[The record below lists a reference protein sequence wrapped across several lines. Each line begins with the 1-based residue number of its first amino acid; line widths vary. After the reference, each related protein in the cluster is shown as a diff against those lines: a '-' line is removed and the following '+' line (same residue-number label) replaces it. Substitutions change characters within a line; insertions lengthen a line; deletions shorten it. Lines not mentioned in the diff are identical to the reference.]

1 MQRTATDIE
10 KTKNQISFMSSLNLV
25 TQRVSIYYGIPVL
38 VAGVLGGLLNTI
50 VFLSLQT
57 FRQNSC
63 AFYLIFMS
71 IVNIG
76 QLFTGLLSRIMI
88 SGYNIDWTQMS
99 PFYCKFRYFLLQTCT
114 LISLTCMCLA
124 TIDQY
129 FATSS
134 NPRWR
139 QWCSLKVAHRLTISL
154 AIFSSLHGIL
164 YLVFYAQIYSPIT
177 GQITCGITNAA
188 FGRYHI
194 YVSVL
199 ILTGFLPIFL
209 TILFAL
215 MAFRNIR
222 HLSHHTVPLVR
233 RELEKQLTVMVLV
246 HVAFNC
252 FTLLPSNIVAALLNS
267 MSNLNVSA
275 IMQFVNVMSL
285 LLYYLTF
292 AVSIS

>member
-1 MQRTATDIE
+1 
-10 KTKNQISFMSSLNLV
+10 MSSL
-25 TQRVSIYYGIPVL
+25 TAFIQQISIYYGIPVL
-38 VAGVLGGLLNTI
+38 AAGVLGGLLNTI

-63 AFYLIFMS
+63 AFYLIVMS

-139 QWCSLKVAHRLTISL
+139 QWCSLKVAYRLTISL
-154 AIFSSLHGIL
+154 AIFWILHGIL

-188 FGRYHI
+188 FGRYNI
-194 YVSVL
+194 YVSFL
-199 ILTGFLPIFL
+199 IFTGFLPIFL

-252 FTLLPSNIVAALLNS
+252 FTLLPSNIVASLLNS
-267 MSNLNVSA
+267 NTIMSNPNVLA
-275 IMQFVNVMSL
+275 IMQFVNVMSV

>member
-1 MQRTATDIE
+1 MP
-10 KTKNQISFMSSLNLV
+10 SFTLI
-25 TQRVSIYYGIPVL
+25 TQQMSIYYGIPVL
-38 VAGVLGGLLNTI
+38 VGGMLGGFLNTI

-63 AFYLIFMS
+63 AFYLTVMS

-88 SGYNIDWTQMS
+88 SGYNIDWTQIS
-99 PFYCKFRYFLLQTCT
+99 PFYCKFRYFLTQACT
-114 LISLTCMCLA
+114 LISLTCICLA

-139 QWCSLKVAHRLTISL
+139 QWCTLKVAYRLTISF
-154 AIFSSLHGIL
+154 AIFWILHGIL
-164 YLVFYAQIYSPIT
+164 YLVFFGPVYSPIT
-177 GQITCGITNAA
+177 GKTSCGIPNAVFA
-188 FGRYHI
+188 RYNA
-194 YVSVL
+194 YGYFL
-199 ILTGFLPIFL
+199 ILTGFLPISI

-222 HLSHHTVPLVR
+222 HSAHHTVPLVR

-246 HVAFNC
+246 QVAFNS
-252 FTLLPSNIVAALLNS
+252 FTLLPSNIVNALGNNTALL
-267 MSNLNVSA
+267 SNPTVAAN
-275 IMQFVNVMSL
+275 IQFATTISFLV
-285 LLYYLTF
+285 YYLNF
-292 AVSIS
+292 AVSET